1 MKVKKDEYVAISKA
15 IYKHYNINKD
25 DLYIDPDRIAIIRNY
40 ISDSP
45 SWVGD
50 VAFIIFGDIEFNLI
64 LLKTN
69 NVWKPY
75 KDINE
80 NTLIVIDYNN
90 NKQ

>member
-1 MKVKKDEYVAISKA
+1 MKPKKDEISSISKA

-25 DLYIDPDRIAIIRNY
+25 DLYIDPERIAIIRNY
-40 ISDSP
+40 ISDCP

-50 VAFIIFGDIEFNLI
+50 VAFVIFGDIEFNLI

-69 NVWKPY
+69 NTWKPY

-80 NTLIVIDYNN
+80 NTLIVINE
-90 NKQ
+90 Q